1 MLSIFVIV
9 LLILI
14 GVYALST
21 ADKKPTSQTQ
31 TTTNKSQIL
40 ETKLQTATLHIPDGG
55 PTVKLTN
62 GKTDLKE
69 GGYVMLGDVAATQN
83 TSNGEDI
90 LVSFYVNYGGSG
102 VFVYIGLF
110 REIEGHQTLIAF
122 TTVGDR
128 VIVESITPGQ
138 AQPDDS
144 YEVTIDYLDRTGSES
159 MADTPTVTSK
169 QVVTVAGD
177 TMTVQ
182 K

>member
-1 MLSIFVIV
+1 
-9 LLILI
+9 
-14 GVYALST
+14 
-21 ADKKPTSQTQ
+21 
-31 TTTNKSQIL
+31 
-40 ETKLQTATLHIPDGG
+40 
-55 PTVKLTN
+55 
-62 GKTDLKE
+62 
-69 GGYVMLGDVAATQN
+69 MLGDVAATQN